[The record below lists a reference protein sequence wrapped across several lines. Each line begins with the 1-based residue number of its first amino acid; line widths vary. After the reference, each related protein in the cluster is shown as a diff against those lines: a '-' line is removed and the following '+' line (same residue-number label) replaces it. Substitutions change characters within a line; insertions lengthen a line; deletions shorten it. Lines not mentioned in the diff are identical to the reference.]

1 MENSKKL
8 LEKHVDDM
16 WKCAHCSLCKYPPLA
31 NVHSARFSQV
41 CCSMDYGMFHAWS
54 GGGKL
59 NMGLSLLEERV
70 TDITDEMRDAIMQ
83 CTLCGACDVSC
94 KYSTDMEVF
103 EAIFDLRRYVVE
115 TLGPHPIHAK
125 FADKADEFHNPY
137 GEPHE
142 NRQAWINETNVK
154 GNSESKVLFFTGCT
168 AAYRQKDMVK
178 ASVEI
183 LNHIGYDFQVSND
196 EFCCG
201 SPIYRSGMVK
211 RAKGF
216 FAYNIELFNKL
227 GIEEI
232 VTACPGCY
240 AMLAV
245 EYPAHLDEEHYEMW
259 KKIKFRHMVE
269 VIDEA
274 LKTQKIKIK
283 EQLKKPLVTYHD
295 PCHLGRGSEPYV
307 PEWEGEKRKVFNQI
321 TIFEPPKEYRRGA
334 KGMYEEPRR
343 ILKRM
348 EKSLDFIEMFRIA
361 EYAYCCGSGGGVK
374 AAYPDMANQAVS
386 ERLDEADFVLKKA
399 QKDFTEDREKILVS
413 ACPFCK
419 TNFEDG
425 IGASSKNLTYK
436 DISQLVVEMM
446 EK

>member
-31 NVHSARFSQV
+31 NVRSARFSQV

-59 NMGLSLLEERV
+59 NMGLSLLEKRV
-70 TDITDEMRDAIMQ
+70 TEITPEMRDAIMQ

-94 KYSTDMEVF
+94 KYSTNMEVL
-103 EAIFDLRRYVVE
+103 EGIFDLRRYLVE
-115 TLGPHPIHAK
+115 KIGPHPIQAI
-125 FADKADEFHNPY
+125 FAEKADEFHNPY

-142 NRQAWINETNVK
+142 NRQAWINETNAK
-154 GNSESKVLFFTGCT
+154 GNSESKTLFFTGCT
-168 AAYRQKDMVK
+168 AAYRQQDMVK
-178 ASVEI
+178 SSVEI
-183 LNHIGYDFQVSND
+183 LDHIGYDFQLSND

-201 SPIYRSGMVK
+201 SPIYRSGMVE
-211 RAKGF
+211 RAKSF
-216 FAYNIELFNKL
+216 FTHNIELFDKL

-240 AMLAV
+240 AMLAA
-245 EYPAHLDEEHYEMW
+245 EYPAHLDEEHHKMW
-259 KKIKFRHMVE
+259 KKIKFRHMVQ

-274 LKTQKIKIK
+274 LKTKKIKIK
-283 EQLKKPLVTYHD
+283 EQLKKPIVTYHD

-321 TIFEPPKEYRRGA
+321 TIFEPPKEYRRGT
-334 KGMYEEPRR
+334 KGIYEEPRR
-343 ILKRM
+343 IFKRM
-348 EKSLDFIEMFRIA
+348 SKSLDFVEMFRIA
-361 EYAYCCGSGGGVK
+361 ESAYCCGSGGGVK

-386 ERLDEADFVLKKA
+386 ERLEEADFVLKKA
-399 QKDFTEDREKILVS
+399 QIDFNEEREKIIVS
-413 ACPFCK
+413 ACAFCK
-419 TNFEDG
+419 TNFEEG
-425 IGASSKNLTYK
+425 IEASSKNLIYK
-436 DISQLVVEMM
+436 DINQLVVEMM